1 MMTDIFSWLSAP
13 FVGTYSPRETT
24 DSEEYKRYQEEF
36 GYKKQQTLFNFP
48 FYSSESEEDA

>member
-1 MMTDIFSWLSAP
+1 MTDIFSWLSAP

-36 GYKKQQTLFNFP
+36 GSKKEKTLFDFLLGT
-48 FYSSESEEDA
+48 EDEE